1 MRLGPIGTF
10 GRNIPIV
17 KAVEINL
24 TLLQKLKKDR
34 HPCERIVEG
43 LTPIIPWHVSC
54 TRSKRISQGIAHT
67 MPVSSTEAQVI
78 LHAFTGNEFVR
89 VVVPESER
97 VVRARTFKFNL
108 GDVGEVV

>member
-1 MRLGPIGTF
+1 MLFLHQYP
-10 GRNIPIV
+10 
-17 KAVEINL
+17 
-24 TLLQKLKKDR
+24 
-34 HPCERIVEG
+34 
-43 LTPIIPWHVSC
+43 
-54 TRSKRISQGIAHT
+54 
-67 MPVSSTEAQVI
+67 EAQVI